1 MRTVLN
7 GLTGAKGSAT
17 EFEESQISDE
27 TITELYVGG
36 RLPAVILIPDSLDDQ
51 SNPNNEPPIAIVLG
65 NFGAELRLHKVVSND
80 QERWGMTLGMEDIY
94 GEYSYSVFMLKI
106 MSTDP
111 VKYPINSH
119 IEDDNGTIKHIKVVN
134 FATKFIE
141 KFIYLYKVMNDST
154 KDWIPEVNVSR
165 LSPWHKMR
173 GKNIKG
179 ESVWEMGVYDKRGT
193 GVMLG
198 CDMPKDKMLSLQNAL
213 TQGYLE
219 DPSTK
224 YRQLANKYRRQ
235 QDFNTFCVFA
245 VISFEHWV
253 FREVRRALLNRGIT
267 EQQID
272 DQFYLETKGKKK
284 NISREE
290 AIALVTGNK
299 AFKSNKHYQSF
310 IDIVLDCRDSI
321 VHGRKV
327 EITEECAD
335 KMIYI
340 IKDLME
346 YLAETIHPN
355 STLNMRL

>member
-7 GLTGAKGSAT
+7 GFFGAKGSAV
-17 EFEESQISDE
+17 EFDESQISDE

-36 RLPAVILIPDSLDDQ
+36 RLPAVILIPDSLDDH
-51 SNPNNEPPIAIVLG
+51 SNPNKSSPVSIVLG
-65 NFGAELRLHKVVSND
+65 NFGAELRIHKVVSND
-80 QERWGMTLGMEDIY
+80 QARWGMTLGMEDIY

-111 VKYPINSH
+111 IKFPVNSQITDKDGKVNH
-119 IEDDNGTIKHIKVVN
+119 LDVVN
-134 FATKFIE
+134 LATKFIE
-141 KFIYLYKVMNDST
+141 KFIYIYKVMNDST
-154 KDWIPEVNVSR
+154 KDWIPEINVSR
-165 LSPWHKMR
+165 LSPWHKML

-179 ESVWEMGVYDKRGT
+179 ESIWGMGVYDKRGT

-198 CDMPKDKMLSLQNAL
+198 CDMPKEKMILLQNAL
-213 TQGYLE
+213 TLGYLE

-224 YRQLANKYRRQ
+224 YRQLANKYRKQ
-235 QDFNTFCVFA
+235 HDFNTFCVFA

-253 FREVRRALLNRGIT
+253 FREVRQSLLNNGNT
-267 EQQID
+267 EKQID
-272 DQFYLETKGKKK
+272 DKFYIEKKGRKQ

-299 AFKSNKHYQSF
+299 VFKSNKHYQSF
-310 IDIVLDCRDSI
+310 IDIVLDYRDSI

-327 EITEECAD
+327 EITEADAD

-340 IKDLME
+340 IKDLMS
-346 YLAETIHPN
+346 YLAQVVHPEKD
-355 STLNMRL
+355 T

>member
-7 GLTGAKGSAT
+7 GFSGAKGSAI
-17 EFEESQISDE
+17 EFEESQIPDE

-36 RLPAVILIPDSLDDQ
+36 RLPAVILIPDSIDDQ
-51 SNPNNEPPIAIVLG
+51 SNPNNTPPLSIVLG

-111 VKYPINSH
+111 VKFPVNSQ
-119 IEDDNGTIKHIKVVN
+119 IEDDEGTINHIQVVN

-141 KFIYLYKVMNDST
+141 KFIYIYKVMNDST

-165 LSPWHKMR
+165 LSPWHKML

-179 ESVWEMGVYDKRGT
+179 ESVWGMGVYDKRGT

-198 CDMPKDKMLSLQNAL
+198 CDMSQEKILSLQNAL
-213 TQGYLE
+213 TLGYLE
-219 DPSTK
+219 DPATK
-224 YRQLANKYRRQ
+224 YRQLANKYRKQ

-253 FREVRRALLNRGIT
+253 FREVRRALLNNGFT

-272 DQFYLETKGKKK
+272 DQFYEEIKGKKK
-284 NISREE
+284 NISREK

-299 AFKSNKHYQSF
+299 VFKSNKHYQSF

-327 EITEECAD
+327 EITEEYAD

-340 IKDLME
+340 IKDLMG
-346 YLAETIHPN
+346 YLANTIHPQKD
-355 STLNMRL
+355 T

>member
-7 GLTGAKGSAT
+7 GLMGAKGSAI
-17 EFEESQISDE
+17 EFEKSQVPDE

-36 RLPAVILIPDSLDDQ
+36 RLPAVILIPDTLDDH
-51 SNPNNEPPIAIVLG
+51 SNPNDSPPLSIVLG

-111 VKYPINSH
+111 VKFPVNSQV
-119 IEDDNGTIKHIKVVN
+119 EDDNGAVNHIQVVN

-141 KFIYLYKVMNDST
+141 KFIYIYKVMNDST

-165 LSPWHKMR
+165 LSPWHKML

-179 ESVWEMGVYDKRGT
+179 EKVWGMGVYDKRGT

-198 CDMPKDKMLSLQNAL
+198 CDIPKDKMISLQNAL
-213 TQGYLE
+213 TLGYLE

-224 YRQLANKYRRQ
+224 YRQLANKYRKQ

-253 FREVRRALLNRGIT
+253 FREVRQSLLNSGCT
-267 EQQID
+267 EQQIEN
-272 DQFYLETKGKKK
+272 QFYVEKKGRKQ

-299 AFKSNKHYQSF
+299 TFKSNKHYQSF

-327 EITEECAD
+327 EITEEYAD
-335 KMIYI
+335 KMIFI
-340 IKDLME
+340 IKDLMS
-346 YLAETIHPN
+346 YLAKVIHPHKE
-355 STLNMRL
+355 T